1 MSETS
6 NRVLR
11 FRRIFLLALVAGISI
26 GFMLMIQG
34 FFAPL
39 LLAAIFTALCQPIH
53 RRLVGWMGG
62 RVGLASVVL
71 LILLLI
77 VIIGPMLA
85 FFGLVAAQ
93 AVEVTAGIRPWVEE
107 QIRHPDMGLISRHIA
122 IPDFL
127 VPYEAQLY
135 TKAGELAGMVG
146 QFLLSG
152 LASATRG
159 TANFLFLLFMM
170 LYAMYFFMRDGA
182 SILDRILYY
191 VPLENADE
199 RRMVDTFVSV
209 TRATLKGSLVIGIVQ
224 GGLAGAAFAV
234 VGITGAAFWGT
245 VMAIL
250 SIIPGVGTALV
261 WVPAAI
267 WLAATGSAG
276 AATGLTIWCLV
287 AVGTVDNVLRP
298 SHVGR
303 DTKMSDLLIMLST
316 LGGLVLF
323 GPLGLVL
330 GPIVAALFVTVW
342 DLYGVAF
349 PEYLPAL
356 PGDRTDLDAGPDP
369 ATRT

>member
-1 MSETS
+1 VSETS

-39 LLAAIFTALCQPIH
+39 LLAAIFTALCRPIH
-53 RRLVGWMGG
+53 KRLVRWMGG

-77 VIIGPMLA
+77 LIIGPMLA

-93 AVEVTAGIRPWVEE
+93 AVEVTTAIRPWVEN
-107 QIRHPDMGLISRHIA
+107 QIQHPETGLLSRHLE
-122 IPDFL
+122 IPKFL
-127 VPYEAQLY
+127 VPYETQIYA
-135 TKAGELAGMVG
+135 KAGEMAAMIG
-146 QFLLSG
+146 QILLSG

-159 TANFLFLLFMM
+159 TANFLFLLFIM
-170 LYAMYFFMRDGA
+170 LYSMFFFMRDGA
-182 SILDRILYY
+182 SILDQILYY
-191 VPLENADE
+191 VPLENTDE
-199 RRMVDTFVSV
+199 RRMVDKFVSV
-209 TRATLKGSLVIGIVQ
+209 TRATLKGSVVIGIVQ
-224 GGLAGAAFAV
+224 GTLAGAAFAV
-234 VGITGAAFWGT
+234 VGIKGAAFWGT

-267 WLAATGSAG
+267 WLFATGSVA
-276 AATGLTIWCLV
+276 AATGLTLWCLV

-298 SHVGR
+298 GLVGR
-303 DTKMSDLLIMLST
+303 DTQMSDLLIMLST

-349 PEYLPAL
+349 AEYLPAVS
-356 PGDRTDLDAGPDP
+356 GGHDDP
-369 ATRT
+369 VTTPEPAPQT